1 MTEPTIT
8 YTWQIE
14 RLDAAPVEGELHDVV
29 RKIHWRLFAADGTST
44 MDLYGDVLL
53 SAADPT
59 DFVAYTNLAE
69 ATVIGWLEAAID
81 ARAGEEEPDVA
92 QLQANLAAMLA
103 AKRSPSVVPM
113 PVLW

>member
-8 YTWQIE
+8 YSWKIE
-14 RLDAAPVEGELHDVV
+14 QLDATPMEGDLANVV
-29 RKIHWRLFAADGTST
+29 RKVHWRLFGSDGINT

-69 ATVIGWLEAAID
+69 ATVIDWLEAAID
-81 ARAGEEEPDVA
+81 ARAGDDQPDVA

-103 AKRSPSVVPM
+103 AKRSPSVVAM
-113 PVLW
+113 PVPW